1 MRFYTQTP
9 FRVAPPRGMAIY
21 HPEKRPRPPAPAASM
36 EAIQR
41 KLAAAFEAEVRRM
54 LGLWVSECEPGLAWG
69 PEGLL
74 GLTLAGDPGPARI
87 IVPSRPS
94 TTAAVA
100 ALMGKVLD
108 A

>member
-1 MRFYTQTP
+1 MR
-9 FRVAPPRGMAIY
+9 
-21 HPEKRPRPPAPAASM
+21 
-36 EAIQR
+36 R

-87 IVPSRPS
+87 IVPSHMS
-94 TTAAVA
+94 TFEDCAAAMKGA
-100 ALMGKVLD
+100 A
-108 A
+108 

>member
-1 MRFYTQTP
+1 MRIYTETP

-21 HPEKRPRPPAPAASM
+21 HPEERPRLPMPAAPM
-36 EAIQR
+36 EAMRR

-74 GLTLAGDPGPARI
+74 GLTLAGDPSPARI
-87 IVPSRPS
+87 IVPPRMS
-94 TTAAVA
+94 TAEACAA
-100 ALMGKVLD
+100 ALKE
-108 A
+108 AA